1 MDNQPPAATGN
12 DDQGTLSMDPTHT
25 QALQQLRHLIPIGLR
40 HAQALLE
47 RCAGNPQLAA
57 ELYRS
62 DLLQV
67 LVEKSGLPQEQARE
81 HLLNAGYDLNR
92 ALHAIDEARFT
103 LTQRILRKHHR
114 DPGQAL
120 DLIAQAIETAEQL
133 PRQYWL
139 DFAALEQLP
148 PAPRCFMILH
158 EWLAFEGWEGFDSAL
173 HFHLSQAI
181 AQFRL
186 LQLDDLADTLEQAD
200 QRQQQLR
207 AAHGGSEGP
216 VELAMRINQDPF
228 FNRCQDHFQQQRPLL
243 DERLYQWVE
252 RHTEQFPV

>member
-62 DLLQV
+62 ELLQV

-81 HLLNAGYDLNR
+81 HLLNAAYDLNR
-92 ALHAIDEARFT
+92 ALHAIEEARFT

-120 DLIAQAIETAEQL
+120 DLIAQAIETAEHL

-139 DFAALEQLP
+139 DFARLEALA

-181 AQFRL
+181 AQLRH
-186 LQLDDLADTLEQAD
+186 LQLDTLADTLEHAD

-207 AAHGGSEGP
+207 AAHAESESP
-216 VELAMRINQDPF
+216 TELSMRINQDPL
-228 FNRCQDHFQQQRPLL
+228 FNRYQDQFNQQRPQL
-243 DERLYQWVE
+243 EQHLYQWVE
-252 RHTEQFPV
+252 RYIEQFPT

>member
-1 MDNQPPAATGN
+1 MDNQPPAAAGN
-12 DDQGTLSMDPTHT
+12 DYQGTLSMDPTHT
-25 QALQQLRHLIPIGLR
+25 QALQQLRKLIPIGLR
-40 HAQALLE
+40 HAQALLA
-47 RCAGNPQLAA
+47 RCANNPQQAA
-57 ELYRS
+57 ELYKAE
-62 DLLQV
+62 LLQV
-67 LVEKSGLPQEQARE
+67 LVDKSGLPPERARE

-92 ALHAIDEARFT
+92 ALHAIEEARFT
-103 LTQRILRKHHR
+103 LTQRILRKHHQ
-114 DPGQAL
+114 DKGQAL

-173 HFHLSQAI
+173 HFHLPQAI

-186 LQLDDLADTLEQAD
+186 LQLDALAHTLEQAD

-207 AAHGGSEGP
+207 AAHVGSEGP

-228 FNRCQDHFQQQRPLL
+228 FNRCQDHFNQQRPQL
-243 DERLYQWVE
+243 DERLYHWVE
-252 RHTEQFPV
+252 QHLEQFPA

>member
-1 MDNQPPAATGN
+1 
-12 DDQGTLSMDPTHT
+12 MDPTPT
-25 QALQQLRHLIPIGLR
+25 QALQQLRALIPIGLR

-47 RCAGNPQLAA
+47 SCAGDPQHAA
-57 ELYRS
+57 ELYKTE
-62 DLLQV
+62 LLQV
-67 LVEKSGLPQEQARE
+67 LVDKSGLSPEQARE
-81 HLLNAGYDLNR
+81 QLHAAGYDLNR

-139 DFAALEQLP
+139 DFAALEQLA
-148 PAPRCFMILH
+148 PALRCFMILH

-173 HFHLSQAI
+173 HFHLPQAV
-181 AQFRL
+181 AQLRH
-186 LQLDDLADTLEQAD
+186 LQLEALAETLEQAD

-207 AAHGGSEGP
+207 AAHAESESP
-216 VELAMRINQDPF
+216 VELAMRINQDPL
-228 FNRCQDHFQQQRPLL
+228 FNRCQDHFQQQRQPLA
-243 DERLYQWVE
+243 DRLYQWVE
-252 RHTEQFPV
+252 RHIEQFPA